1 MIGAPAKAGAAGES
15 SPTRLRKPIAA
26 PAFAGATLYRLH
38 QTAPIC
44 DEPFMR
50 ALRRVEARLS
60 LSTMVNAPPP
70 FVPGAFVGTEHQF
83 RARVYFEDT
92 DLSGIVYHA
101 NYLRYMERARSD
113 MLRLAGI
120 DQRAAMEGG
129 EGAWAVTDLAIK
141 YRSPAKLDDDLLVV
155 STVQA
160 VRGASVV
167 IAQRILRTNDTL
179 SGETLTDGQ
188 VTAAFLSPAGRPRRQ
203 PADWVQ
209 RFTAIMNGETIPC

>member
-1 MIGAPAKAGAAGES
+1 
-15 SPTRLRKPIAA
+15 
-26 PAFAGATLYRLH
+26 
-38 QTAPIC
+38 
-44 DEPFMR
+44 
-50 ALRRVEARLS
+50 
-60 LSTMVNAPPP
+60 MVDLPPP
-70 FVPGAFVGTEHQF
+70 FVPGAFVGAAHHY

-129 EGAWAVTDLAIK
+129 EGAWAVTDLTIK

-155 STVQA
+155 STVEA
-160 VRGASVV
+160 VRGASVM
-167 IAQRILRTNDTL
+167 IAQRILRARGTL
-179 SGETLTDGQ
+179 SDQVAHGTLSDETLTDGR
-188 VTAAFLSPAGRPRRQ
+188 VTAAFLSPEGRPRRQ
-203 PADWVQ
+203 PAGWAD